1 MTTIQEHKRQVKEKI
16 AMKKRM
22 FSSLLALVLA
32 LTLLLP
38 TFAFAEEL
46 GEFELYAPEV
56 YTGEQAV
63 EAPAPVEPAAEQSAA
78 DEPIIVEDPAAYAV
92 AAPELAPM
100 DAAQYVA
107 LTEKKASAQMNVG
120 ETLQIV
126 VNPGEIGTFATGK
139 AAVAAVDANGLVT
152 ALAKGKAKITFA
164 PEGGKKRTLSLVVV
178 DSYEPKGIS
187 LAEGKTVAL
196 TLGQSIQLNAVLNPA
211 TAISALAWTS
221 SKPGVAVVDA
231 NGVVTAVGEGKAKIT
246 VKTANKKKA
255 KLTVTVTD
263 PYKPSG
269 IALVEGKATSLTV
282 GQSLQLNAVLSP
294 AGAISALE
302 WTSSKP
308 KVAVVD
314 ANGVVTAVGE
324 GKAKITVK
332 TANKKKAKLTVTVTD
347 PYKPSGIAIVQG
359 STMTLNAGEG
369 VQLTAV
375 LAPANAI
382 SALSWMSSKPGVA
395 VVDANGIVTAI
406 GKGTATITVATG
418 NGKKAKCKVTVQEK
432 TEVTVLTELI
442 GYLTPDGARQLINE
456 HSLKEL
462 YPENDGQIEYYGK
475 DGDEIRVDLDY
486 GEGDGEW
493 ITIHA
498 ASPVRYSLD
507 GVNTTMTVSEAK
519 GVLQGKGWQESV
531 YFANSFKK
539 DGGYYEYYIES
550 TDGVRID
557 NISATFR
564 HEPF

>member
-1 MTTIQEHKRQVKEKI
+1 MKRRLI
-16 AMKKRM
+16 
-22 FSSLLALVLA
+22 SSLLALVLA

-38 TFAFAEEL
+38 VTGFAEEL
-46 GEFELYAPEV
+46 GEFDLYAPEV

-63 EAPAPVEPAAEQSAA
+63 EAPAPVEPAAEQPAVE
-78 DEPIIVEDPAAYAV
+78 EPVIVEDPAAYAV
-92 AAPELAPM
+92 VEPELAPM

-120 ETLQIV
+120 DTLQIV
-126 VNPGEIGTFATGK
+126 VNPGEVGTFTTGK
-139 AAVAAVDANGLVT
+139 AAVAAVDANGLVM
-152 ALAKGKAKITFA
+152 ALSKGKAKITFVPA
-164 PEGGKKRTLSLVVV
+164 GGKKRRLSLVVV
-178 DSYEPKGIS
+178 DPYEPKGIA
-187 LAEGKTVAL
+187 LVEGKSVAL
-196 TLGQSIQLNAVLNPA
+196 MLGQSAQLNAVLDPI
-211 TAISALAWTS
+211 TAISALEWTS
-221 SKPGVAVVDA
+221 SKPGVAAVDA

-246 VKTANKKKA
+246 VQTTNKKKT
-255 KLTVTVTD
+255 KITVTVTD

-269 IALVEGKATSLTV
+269 VGIIQGGAL
-282 GQSLQLNAVLSP
+282 
-294 AGAISALE
+294 
-302 WTSSKP
+302 
-308 KVAVVD
+308 
-314 ANGVVTAVGE
+314 
-324 GKAKITVK
+324 
-332 TANKKKAKLTVTVTD
+332 
-347 PYKPSGIAIVQG
+347 
-359 STMTLNAGEG
+359 TLNAGDS
-369 VQLTAV
+369 VQMMAALT
-375 LAPANAI
+375 PANAI
-382 SALSWMSSKPGVA
+382 SALSWSSNKPGVA
-395 VVDANGIVTAI
+395 MVDANSGIVTAI
-406 GKGTATITVATG
+406 GKGAATITVVTG